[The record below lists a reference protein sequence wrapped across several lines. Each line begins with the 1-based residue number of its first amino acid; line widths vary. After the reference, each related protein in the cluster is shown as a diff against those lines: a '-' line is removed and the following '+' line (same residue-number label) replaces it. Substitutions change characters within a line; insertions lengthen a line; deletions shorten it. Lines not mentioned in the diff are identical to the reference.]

1 MTPKQDKFSSGRRL
15 IVQKKLKLRGSIRLT
30 ATQII
35 IIGFL
40 LLILLGGLLLMLPIS
55 SASGSFTSPE
65 DAMFTA
71 VSATCVTGLT
81 VVPSGTY
88 WSMFGQIVILILIQI
103 GGLGFMTLAVMLSI
117 FARRQITPRERVIVA
132 QSLGLSDLGGTV
144 KLVKRIL
151 LGTLCIE
158 FAGAVILATQFIPEL
173 GWGQGIWCGIF
184 HSVSAFCNAGFDLLD
199 SFSGFRENYLVGG
212 TVMLLI
218 VIGGIGFIVWD
229 DIVNFIKSRK
239 RVSVY
244 SKFVVAISLALI
256 VSGALLVALFEWN
269 NPATLAGISVGD
281 KIYHSL
287 FQSITTRTAGID
299 FIGNADMTPSTQL
312 LCLFYMLIGGASGST
327 AGGVK
332 VGSFGVLVLAVV
344 SFARGS
350 DEIVLGKRRI
360 THLTVVR
367 ALTAVSINLTSGILG
382 GILISL
388 AEGIELLPA
397 LYETISAISTV
408 GLSLSLT
415 PELSLFSH
423 IVIMLLMFFGR
434 VGILTITYSLMLRQA
449 KKRGCISYPEVN
461 IMIG

>member
-1 MTPKQDKFSSGRRL
+1 MTQKKDNIIQSSRL
-15 IVQKKLKLRGSIRLT
+15 IVQKRLKLKGSIKLS

-88 WSMFGQIVILILIQI
+88 WSMFGQVVILILIQI
-103 GGLGFMTLAVMLSI
+103 GGLGFMALAVMLSI

-132 QSLGLSDLGGTV
+132 QSLGLSGVGGTV

-151 LGTLCIE
+151 LGTFSIE
-158 FAGAVILATQFIPEL
+158 LVGAAILASQFIPEL
-173 GWGQGIWCGIF
+173 GPAKGIWCGIF

-199 SFSGFRENYLVGG
+199 SFDGFRENYTVGV

-229 DIVNFIKSRK
+229 DIVNLIKRHK

-244 SKFVVAISLALI
+244 SRFVMTVSLALI
-256 VSGALLVALFEWN
+256 ASGALFVALFEWN
-269 NPATLAGISVGD
+269 NPETLAGMSVGD

-299 FIGNADMTPSTQL
+299 FIGNSDMTPSTQL
-312 LCLFYMLIGGASGST
+312 ICLFYMLIGGASGST

-332 VGSFGVLVLAVV
+332 VGSFGVLVLAVIG
-344 SFARGS
+344 FARGS
-350 DEIVLGKRRI
+350 DEIVLKKRRI
-360 THLTVVR
+360 SHETVVR
-367 ALTAVSINLTSGILG
+367 ALTAVSINLTSGIFG

-434 VGILTITYSLMLRQA
+434 VGILTVTYSLMLKQA
-449 KKRGCISYPEVN
+449 KKRSCISYPEVN